1 MNTGNSVRD
10 ADPRCAVS
18 ADPSA
23 VEALQESMEAL
34 QKSGGQAVPGDEVP
48 ADEKPATRNRPS
60 FQPVQDIQELIDKLA
75 AVTRQLRD
83 PGNS

>member
-10 ADPRCAVS
+10 ADPRCAVN
-18 ADPSA
+18 ADLSA
-23 VEALQESMEAL
+23 VEALQEPVEAL
-34 QKSGGQAVPGDEVP
+34 QEAGGPAVPGDGVP
-48 ADEKPATRNRPS
+48 ADEKPATRSRPP

>member
-10 ADPRCAVS
+10 ADPRCAVTADLS
-18 ADPSA
+18 AVDTLQES
-23 VEALQESMEAL
+23 VEALQES
-34 QKSGGQAVPGDEVP
+34 GGPAVPGDGVS
-48 ADEKPATRNRPS
+48 AGEKPATRTRPP
-60 FQPVQDIQELIDKLA
+60 FQTVQDIQELIDKLA